1 MSLHLDAQRW
11 KALQEQR
18 DDVLLAHLEQ
28 GCEVCDAFLE
38 SVAGLDGEV
47 DRALL
52 ALAPRPPSTDELAWA
67 RLRRHQRARS
77 WSRFAAAAAA
87 LVLIGAGAWTMRP
100 PSGSD
105 ASLSGATRNPGE
117 PLSTG
122 LKGSANARLELRAAL
137 KSSNGKLTAVV
148 DGAKVS
154 SADALV
160 FQVRSGVAGPA
171 RLYVQRGAAEPVEL
185 AQRGLGE
192 GAQELEW
199 DGANESGEPGEH
211 LSGFALS
218 GERGPLTVWLV
229 ASATPSSAEAAL
241 AAIRVGGSEG
251 LAVAHVRVNVVD
263 TVSP

>member
-11 KALQEQR
+11 RALQEKR
-18 DDVLLAHLEQ
+18 DPALLAHLEQ

-38 SVAGLDGEV
+38 SVAGLEGEV

-67 RLRRHQRARS
+67 RLRRHQRARP
-77 WSRFAAAAAA
+77 WRHYAAAAAV
-87 LVLIGAGAWTMRP
+87 LVVLGAGAWAMLP
-100 PSGSD
+100 PPD
-105 ASLSGATRNPGE
+105 ELKP
-117 PLSTG
+117 TG
-122 LKGSANARLELRAAL
+122 LKGSAQARLELRAAL
-137 KSSNGKLTAVV
+137 KSSNGTLTAIV

-154 SADALV
+154 SASALV

-171 RLYVQRGAAEPVEL
+171 RLYVQRGAAAPAEL
-185 AQRGLGE
+185 AQLGLVE

-199 DGANESGEPGEH
+199 DGADESGEPGKH
-211 LSGFALS
+211 LIGFSLA

-229 ASATPSSAEAAL
+229 ASEAPSSAEAAL
-241 AAIRVGGSEG
+241 AAIRAGGGEG
-251 LAVAHVRVNVVD
+251 LAVAQVRVNVVD

>member
-1 MSLHLDAQRW
+1 MSLHLDAPRW
-11 KALQEQR
+11 KALQDRR
-18 DDVLLAHLEQ
+18 DDALLAHVQE

-67 RLRRHQRARS
+67 RLRRHRRARP
-77 WSRFAAAAAA
+77 WTHFAAAAAA
-87 LVLIGAGAWTMRP
+87 LVLIGGGALALIP
-100 PSGSD
+100 PEEK
-105 ASLSGATRNPGE
+105 PG
-117 PLSTG
+117 TG

-137 KSSNGKLTAVV
+137 KSSNGTLTAIV
-148 DGAKVS
+148 DGAEVS

-185 AQRGLGE
+185 AQLGLVE

-211 LSGFALS
+211 LIGFSLS

-229 ASATPSSAEAAL
+229 ASETPSSAEAAL

-251 LAVAHVRVNVVD
+251 LAVAQVRVNVVD